1 MSPAAD
7 LRAALAAQGLF
18 VAGVAPP
25 DPPLTPPGTRALAL
39 VSPLGGRVWWD
50 IVTASPEWQDGAPDP
65 IDRWSLRVLGGL
77 ASRLKAI
84 ALYPFGGPPH
94 LPFHR
99 WALATG
105 RVWDSP
111 VRLLVGAEAGLWVS
125 FRGALALPFDLP
137 LPAAARPCDGCAD
150 RPCLAAC
157 PAGALTGAGYDVP
170 ACHAFLDTAAGSD
183 CLSQGCRVRAACPV
197 SVRHARVAAQSAHHM
212 SRFHP

>member
-1 MSPAAD
+1 MAAPD
-7 LRAALAAQGLF
+7 LTGLLAAEGVF

-25 DPPLTPPGTRALAL
+25 DPDHTPPGTRAIAL
-39 VSPLGGRVWWD
+39 ISPMGGTAWWD
-50 IVTASPEWQDGAPDP
+50 IVTASPEWQDGGPDP
-65 IDRWSLRVLGGL
+65 IDRWSVRVLG
-77 ASRLKAI
+77 RI
-84 ALYPFGGPPH
+84 AAALGATALFPFGGSPY

-105 RVWDSP
+105 RVWESP

-150 RPCLAAC
+150 KPCLAAC
-157 PAGALTGAGYDVP
+157 PPGALTGAGYDVP
-170 ACHAFLDTAAGSD
+170 ACHAFLDTGAGSD